1 MKIYRGPYKT
11 TKAVEAAAA
20 EQDAGREVIFIVPE
34 AKWVNHLYPLFV
46 ETLDMSRVMI
56 YTQGQVNLTRGT
68 LASIIVE
75 DLHLWNFEHVQE
87 LYSLPVVFATSR

>member
-1 MKIYRGPYKT
+1 MKIYRGPYRT

-20 EQDAGREVIFIVPE
+20 EQDAGKEVIFIVPE
-34 AKWVNHLYPLFV
+34 ARWLAHLYPLFV

-68 LASIIVE
+68 TASIIVE